1 MFTRIISLLKK
12 ALTISS
18 INNTSLRKQ
27 GPIYLSSSPSSNI
40 EGLQLHVRNPEQ
52 DKIYLKVGENS
63 LVSGIFIFETQT
75 GIVTIGDRSF
85 IGSSTFL
92 SIEKI
97 TIGNDVMISWGC
109 TIIDNNSHSLIWT
122 LRRNDVLDWKKGV
135 ESGGLGVYKNWEVVE
150 RKPII
155 VKDKA
160 WIGFNSI
167 LLKGVTIGEGAI
179 VGAGSLVTKDVPDWT
194 VVAGNP
200 AKVIRI
206 IPDYER

>member
-12 ALTISS
+12 KIMISG
-18 INNTSLRKQ
+18 IKNTSLKKK
-27 GPIYLSSSPSSNI
+27 SSVYVSSPPSSNI
-40 EGLQLHVRNPEQ
+40 EELQLHVRNPEQ

-63 LVSGIFIFETQT
+63 LVCGTFIFETKE
-75 GIVTIGDRSF
+75 GIVTIGDRSY

-109 TIIDNNSHSLIWT
+109 TLIDNNSHSLIWT

-155 VKDKA
+155 IKDKA

-179 VGAGSLVTKDVPDWT
+179 VGAGSLVTKNVPDWT
-194 VVAGNP
+194 IVAGNP